1 MLLKIS
7 KVIENLMVVFVFVLI
22 GCAPTIQ
29 FVVLRDVPENPSFVV
44 LPANDRLSEA
54 GYANRIERALIASG
68 VKVVRRPALKE
79 IKTVQP
85 VGQAR
90 NARLP
95 KTTVT
100 SESSYELADIHV
112 DYIVQTY
119 RTSRQVKISK
129 KETGEILTV
138 LVVPEYDFDP
148 DVLMPVQKQIISDTL
163 LHMGILNI
171 K

>member
-1 MLLKIS
+1 MCI
-7 KVIENLMVVFVFVLI
+7 
-22 GCAPTIQ
+22 
-29 FVVLRDVPENPSFVV
+29 RDS
-44 LPANDRLSEA
+44 
-54 GYANRIERALIASG
+54 
-68 VKVVRRPALKE
+68 
-79 IKTVQP
+79 
-85 VGQAR
+85 
-90 NARLP
+90 
-95 KTTVT
+95 
-100 SESSYELADIHV
+100 ADIHA